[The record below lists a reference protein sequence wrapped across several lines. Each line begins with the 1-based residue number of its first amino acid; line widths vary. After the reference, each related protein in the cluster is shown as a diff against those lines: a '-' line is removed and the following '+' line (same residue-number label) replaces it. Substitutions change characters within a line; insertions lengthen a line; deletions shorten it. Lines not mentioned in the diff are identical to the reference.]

1 MTARDAL
8 REGAARLEAAG
19 VPSPRVD
26 AEFLLAHV
34 LGTTRSGLAFVDE
47 VGSVEQYWALIAR
60 REAREPLA
68 YVLGEWGFRGLT
80 LKVDR
85 RVLVPRPE
93 TEIVVERCLAL
104 LEGPAAVV
112 DVGVGSGA
120 IALAIALEHPGARVT
135 GIDRSA
141 GALEVARENAAA
153 LGLQVE
159 LLERDAAWIGERE
172 WDIVVANPP
181 YVDPGEVS
189 ALEPEVREW
198 EPREA
203 LVGPG
208 TTEVIARAAL
218 RGLLPGGHL
227 VLEVADAR
235 ADEARELLEAFGYQ
249 DVVVTEDL
257 AGRPRVVEG
266 RRLGASVEEVVA
278 ALRAGR
284 PVVLPTDTVY
294 GLCTEPSEE
303 AVARLYEVKG
313 RQPEQPTALLG
324 RDVDALLAL
333 VPELGGRT
341 EALLRAVLPGPFTI
355 VAAEPGAAAAVA
367 AAGQPGRDRPARAGR
382 AGGPD
387 ARARARAAVAAT
399 SANLP
404 GGRDP
409 SRPQDV
415 PLRDCPLLDGG
426 DLPGVPSTVVDVTGD
441 QPRILREGAVPA
453 QEAMAAFAQPSPSR
467 RRSRA

>member
-26 AEFLLAHV
+26 AELLLAHV
-34 LGTTRSGLAFVDE
+34 LGTTRSGLALVDD
-47 VGSVEQYWALIAR
+47 VGPADEYWALIAR

-104 LEGPAAVV
+104 LDGPAEVV

-120 IALAIALEHPGARVT
+120 IALAIAAEHPGVRVT
-135 GIDRSA
+135 GIDRSP
-141 GALEVARENAAA
+141 GAVEVARENAAA
-153 LGLQVE
+153 LGLEVE

-172 WDIVVANPP
+172 WDLVVANPP
-181 YVDPGEVS
+181 YVDPAEV
-189 ALEPEVREW
+189 ATLEPEVREW

-218 RGLLPGGHL
+218 RGLRPGGHL

-235 ADEARELLEAFGYQ
+235 ADETRELLEAFGY
-249 DVVVTEDL
+249 DHVLVTADL

-278 ALRAGR
+278 ALREGR
-284 PVVLPTDTVY
+284 PAVLPTDTVY
-294 GLCTEPSEE
+294 GLCAEPSEE

-313 RQPEQPTALLG
+313 RQAEQPTALLG
-324 RDVDALLAL
+324 RDVNALLTL
-333 VPELGGRT
+333 VPELRGRT

-355 VAAEPGAAAAVA
+355 VAPN
-367 AAGQPGRDRPARAGR
+367 PARRLPWLAGR
-382 AGGPD
+382 NPD
-387 ARARARAAVAAT
+387 AIGLRVPDGPEALMRVLEQVPAVAAT
-399 SANLP
+399 SANVP

-415 PLRDCPLLDGG
+415 RLRDCPLLDGG
-426 DLPGVPSTVVDVTGD
+426 DLPGVPSTVVDVTVD
-441 QPRILREGAVPA
+441 KPRIVREGAVPA
-453 QEAMAAFAQPSPSR
+453 EEALARIRAAIA
-467 RRSRA
+467 